1 MLLLVPYRHLSVG
14 SNININLLLARIVGS
29 PKYEKPRRSRLQA
42 TNALRRERLFKM
54 MTVTMMAFFRSLV
67 NISIGMGRVPFSSKT
82 SLLF

>member
-1 MLLLVPYRHLSVG
+1 
-14 SNININLLLARIVGS
+14 
-29 PKYEKPRRSRLQA
+29 
-42 TNALRRERLFKM
+42 M